1 MSKTVTMTIENT
13 SGITAQ
19 MAQKIVQVASE
30 FESDITL
37 CYLKKEVD
45 LKSILGIMS
54 LAVLEGAKVEIEA
67 KGTDA
72 DAAIKAIRETI
83 AKGGIK

>member
-1 MSKTVTMTIENT
+1 MKKSVIMSIENT
-13 SGITAQ
+13 TGINAQ

-30 FESDITL
+30 FESDIL
-37 CYLKKEVD
+37 LRYFKKEVD

-54 LAVLEGAKVEIEA
+54 LAVLEGASVEIEA
-67 KGTDA
+67 RGA
-72 DAAIKAIRETI
+72 DAEAAITAIRDTV

>member
-1 MSKTVTMTIENT
+1 MKKSVMMSIENT
-13 SGITAQ
+13 TGINAQ

-30 FESDITL
+30 FESDIL
-37 CYLKKEVD
+37 LRYFKKEVD

-54 LAVLEGAKVEIEA
+54 LAVLEGASVEIEA
-67 KGTDA
+67 RGA
-72 DAAIKAIRETI
+72 DAEAAITAIRDTV

>member
-1 MSKTVTMTIENT
+1 MSIENT
-13 SGITAQ
+13 TGINAQ

-30 FESDITL
+30 FESDIL
-37 CYLKKEVD
+37 LRYFKKEVD

-54 LAVLEGAKVEIEA
+54 LAVLEGASVEIEA
-67 KGTDA
+67 RGA
-72 DAAIKAIRETI
+72 DAEAAITAIRDTV

>member
-1 MSKTVTMTIENT
+1 MSKTVSMAIENT
-13 SGITAQ
+13 SGINAQ

-37 CYLKKEVD
+37 RYLKKEVD

-54 LAVLEGAKVEIEA
+54 LSVLEGARVEIEA
-67 KGTDA
+67 KGVDA
-72 DAAIKAIRETI
+72 EEAINALQATVS
-83 AKGGIK
+83 KGGIK